1 MKRVQNIKSKL
12 KSYDI
17 DGIFITSPYNI
28 SYLTNLFPS
37 SIEEREYYL
46 FITENNA
53 YILAPMMFLL
63 AIKEKFDGFEYLKI
77 TNKKSLYALLKE
89 ICNKENIK
97 SIGFEEENLL
107 YREFEHLSKSLK
119 DIEFI
124 PLEDFVE
131 DERKIK
137 DGVEI
142 EKIKEACRLSDDAY
156 KYILTKINDGIT
168 EKEVAFEIENY
179 IRQNGGQIAFQTI
192 VAFGKNSAVPH
203 HISTNQKL
211 KDNSFVLLDF
221 GAKFD
226 GYCADMSR
234 TIYFGSPN
242 DREVKMYNTVLESQN
257 MALTKLKEWKN
268 KNFQTSHLH
277 TIAERHIEKNGFLS
291 FPHSLGHGVGLQVH
305 ENPTVSKFSEGNELK
320 QNMVITIEPAI
331 YEPKIGGVRIE
342 DDVILTKNGFE
353 ILTKSD
359 RKLTILD

>member
-1 MKRVQNIKSKL
+1 MKRVQNIKAKL
-12 KSYDI
+12 KSHDI

-37 SIEEREYYL
+37 SIEEQEYYL
-46 FITENNA
+46 LVTKSQA
-53 YILAPMMFLL
+53 YLMAPKMFML
-63 AIKEKFDGFEYLKI
+63 AIKEKLDGFEYLEI
-77 TNKKSLYALLKE
+77 TNKKSLYELLGE
-89 ICNKENIK
+89 ICNKENLK

-107 YREFEHLSKSLK
+107 YREFEHLSKTLK
-119 DIEFI
+119 AIEFI

-137 DGVEI
+137 NGSEI

-156 KYILTKINDGIT
+156 KYILTKINGGIT

-203 HISTNQKL
+203 HFSTNHKL
-211 KDNSFVLLDF
+211 EANNFVLLDF
-221 GAKFD
+221 GAKFE

-234 TIYFGSPN
+234 TVYFGTPN

-257 MALTKLKEWKN
+257 MALTKLKEWKG
-268 KNFQTSHLH
+268 KNFDASHLH
-277 TIAERHIEKNGFLS
+277 TISQSHIENSGFPS
-291 FPHSLGHGVGLQVH
+291 FPHSLGHGIGLQVH
-305 ENPTVSKFSEGNELK
+305 ENPTVSKFSEKNILSE
-320 QNMVITIEPAI
+320 NMIITIEPAI

-342 DDVILTKNGFE
+342 DDVLLTKDGYE
-353 ILTKSD
+353 ILTKSK
-359 RKLTILD
+359 RELTVIK